1 MAPDETEVVAV
12 MGDQHCADPA
22 CAERDQNVVQ
32 QRRQLGP
39 PAPVALLDRGD
50 DVERVDPIVEGRAQ
64 DTPGPLHGQ
73 QELAHQAAC
82 AAVPCVNGELIGD
95 DEREERRGQERNEG
109 LPEPSARV
117 VGAGGRQI
125 DVGVEEVLQR

>member
-1 MAPDETEVVAV
+1 MAPDETEVLAV
-12 MGDQHCADPA
+12 VGDQCCADPA

-32 QRRQLGP
+32 QRGQLGP

-64 DTPGPLHGQ
+64 DTPGPLHGR
-73 QELAHQAAC
+73 QELAHQATC
-82 AAVPCVNGELIGD
+82 AAVRVNGELIGD
-95 DEREERRGQERNEG
+95 DGREERRGQERNEG